1 MCINRKNEHI
11 IKCHSFSNEIK
22 IFRQKLIKT
31 KKVEKNRIIFTK
43 RVDGKEVEWYI
54 KWAFT
59 EKGM

>member
-43 RVDGKEVEWYI
+43 RVDGKEVE
-54 KWAFT
+54 
-59 EKGM
+59 